1 MTRRD
6 RPRLAHARPVRR
18 LGRRIAPP
26 HGSRR
31 DGADDRAHGT
41 RSPEPG
47 RQSRR
52 TRRGIAAALAAADA
66 FTPIGRGTRT
76 DALERKSDVRLGFEI
91 VLAVLLGAAG
101 TVLVVSLGGGGLL
114 SLFGGALLGYAA
126 FMFQNREAYVLERE

>member
-1 MTRRD
+1 MTDLDWRTLVRYVVSVVGLLLLTAVVATVLTTALTALGL
-6 RPRLAHARPVRR
+6 PNPVASRAA
-18 LGRRIAPP
+18 LG
-26 HGSRR
+26 G
-31 DGADDRAHGT
+31 
-41 RSPEPG
+41 
-47 RQSRR
+47 
-52 TRRGIAAALAAADA
+52 GIAAALAAADA

-126 FMFQNREAYVLERE
+126 FMFQNREAYVLDRG

>member
-1 MTRRD
+1 MTALDWRTLVRYVVSVVGLLLLTGVVATVLTTALTALGL
-6 RPRLAHARPVRR
+6 PNPVASPAG
-18 LGRRIAPP
+18 LG
-26 HGSRR
+26 G
-31 DGADDRAHGT
+31 
-41 RSPEPG
+41 
-47 RQSRR
+47 
-52 TRRGIAAALAAADA
+52 GIAAALAAADA